1 MYLYLPHTHTQKK
14 TTMKY
19 AKTTSRNDQ
28 FATLLTTL
36 FFLILTVSKPAA
48 SQNCGCAAD
57 FCCSRSGYCGTTD
70 EYCGEGCKEGPC
82 KNSGP
87 GDPTVSLEETVTPE
101 FFNSILSQATE
112 SNCPGKGFYTHETF
126 MAAAS
131 AYPSFGASI
140 SKREIAAFF
149 AHVAQETGFMCHI
162 EEVDGPAKAARGEYC
177 DTTKPEFP
185 CVQGK
190 GYYGRGAI
198 QLSWNYNY
206 GPCGRDL
213 NEGDLLATPEK
224 VAQNQVLAFKAS
236 FWYWTTNVRSSFK
249 SGFGATIR
257 AVNSRECSGGDST
270 EKAANRVRYFQD
282 YCGKLGVQPGEN
294 LTC

>member
-36 FFLILTVSKPAA
+36 FFLILTVSKPVA
-48 SQNCGCAAD
+48 SQNCGCASGL
-57 FCCSRSGYCGTTD
+57 CCSSAGYCGTTD
-70 EYCGEGCKEGPC
+70 AYCGEGCKEGPC

-126 MAAAS
+126 MAAAN

-149 AHVAQETGFMCHI
+149 AHVAQETGC
-162 EEVDGPAKAARGEYC
+162 K
-177 DTTKPEFP
+177 
-185 CVQGK
+185 
-190 GYYGRGAI
+190 
-198 QLSWNYNY
+198 
-206 GPCGRDL
+206 
-213 NEGDLLATPEK
+213 
-224 VAQNQVLAFKAS
+224 
-236 FWYWTTNVRSSFK
+236 
-249 SGFGATIR
+249 
-257 AVNSRECSGGDST
+257 
-270 EKAANRVRYFQD
+270 
-282 YCGKLGVQPGEN
+282 
-294 LTC
+294 

>member
-1 MYLYLPHTHTQKK
+1 MTRFDFSINKIKSIRLYT
-14 TTMKY
+14 
-19 AKTTSRNDQ
+19 
-28 FATLLTTL
+28 
-36 FFLILTVSKPAA
+36 
-48 SQNCGCAAD
+48 D
-57 FCCSRSGYCGTTD
+57 FG
-70 EYCGEGCKEGPC
+70 
-82 KNSGP
+82 
-87 GDPTVSLEETVTPE
+87 
-101 FFNSILSQATE
+101 LSFDDI
-112 SNCPGKGFYTHETF
+112 PL
-126 MAAAS
+126 
-131 AYPSFGASI
+131 
-140 SKREIAAFF
+140 
-149 AHVAQETGFMCHI
+149 VAVMCHI

-224 VAQNQVLAFKAS
+224 VAQDQVLAFKAS